1 MSNIKFHLSVIFL
14 LASISLIG
22 QQLQPGDG
30 IRITFFNIEDSVR
43 GNYYVQ
49 DNGMIHLPYL
59 GLVNTREA
67 NFSEL
72 RSKIISDYSEI
83 YRNPEINIQPLLRIN
98 IFGEVQNPGV
108 YYITG
113 FETLTDLITIAG
125 GETSDSNIEDISIIR
140 NESNLN
146 VDLNSFLNE
155 KNSLSDIGI
164 ESGDKIYVPR
174 RWWVGA
180 RDASIVVSGVAV
192 LVALAGLF
200 TN

>member
-1 MSNIKFHLSVIFL
+1 MSKLKFNLSVMLL
-14 LASISLIG
+14 LANISLLG
-22 QQLQPGDG
+22 QQLKPGDG
-30 IRITFFNIEDSVR
+30 IRITFFNIEDSVK

-59 GLVNTREA
+59 GLVNTREV

-72 RSKIISDYSEI
+72 RSNIISDYSEI

-108 YYITG
+108 YYLTG

-125 GETSDSNIEDISIIR
+125 GETSDSNIENISIIR
-140 NESNLN
+140 NESKLN
-146 VDLNSFLNE
+146 VDLNLFLNG
-155 KNSLSDIGI
+155 KNILSNIGI

>member
-1 MSNIKFHLSVIFL
+1 MLL
-14 LASISLIG
+14 LANISLLG
-22 QQLQPGDG
+22 QQLKPGDG
-30 IRITFFNIEDSVR
+30 IRITFFNIEDSVK

-59 GLVNTREA
+59 GLVNTREV

-72 RSKIISDYSEI
+72 RSNIISDYSEI

-108 YYITG
+108 YYLTG

-125 GETSDSNIEDISIIR
+125 GETSDSNIENISIIR
-140 NESNLN
+140 NESKLN
-146 VDLNSFLNE
+146 VDLNLFLNG
-155 KNSLSDIGI
+155 KNILSNIGI